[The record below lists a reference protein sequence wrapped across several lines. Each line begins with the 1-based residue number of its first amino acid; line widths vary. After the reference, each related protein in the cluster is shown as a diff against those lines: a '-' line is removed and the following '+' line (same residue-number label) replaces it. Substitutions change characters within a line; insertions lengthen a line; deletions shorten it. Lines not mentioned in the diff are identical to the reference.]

1 MENDPRFN
9 AIAMS
14 TCQFCGEGYI
24 KDFIGQS
31 HDCQDEE
38 GSKESLNQDD

>member
-9 AIAMS
+9 AVAMS
-14 TCQFCGEGYI
+14 TCQFCGKGYV

-31 HDCQDEE
+31 HGCQDEKKPLE
-38 GSKESLNQDD
+38 ASDQDD